1 MLIYCLTLKMKCM
14 KMTCRGQFQDPKADA
29 VVYNTLAS
37 ANKWKHLFSIVFIV
51 FIWGNADYVFA
62 QGAVKYSITYV
73 TESKTTYQTNDSLN
87 TFTIEEQLQLMPV
100 TTRDSIIK
108 LVYTNNDI
116 KTTIYHQVNTGFPEW
131 ATKPAKTI
139 IDKTRIKV
147 YDDHGALMINQAHSA
162 KFKSKNNQLK
172 SFLTTNSFDI
182 IPDYVYLSPTMKT
195 DFTARGFEMTNLGD
209 GTFRFV
215 KDSVTLYYNN
225 SRRTNELVLKA
236 EDGTT
241 RLGIKRAFQTN
252 VRGVIVPAF
261 EIKTKKADSFAGH
274 CVNEVAYTNYVYYDY
289 TTFAGGKWEDEDE
302 SSVDDEPLELQVSP
316 NPANTIITIQI
327 PIAANTQTLNLYDNT
342 GKMVYQS
349 VIEAGEFEIQIDIT
363 HLESGIYY
371 AQLQHSEALITTSFI
386 KN

>member
-1 MLIYCLTLKMKCM
+1 M

-29 VVYNTLAS
+29 AVYNTLAS
-37 ANKWKHLFSIVFIV
+37 ANKWKQVFSIVMV
-51 FIWGNADYVFA
+51 LFIWGNAHAVFA

-73 TESKTTYQTNDSLN
+73 TESKTTFQTNDSLN

-116 KTTIYHQVNTGFPEW
+116 KTTIYHQVNTGFPDW

-147 YDDHGALMINQAHSA
+147 YDDHGALLINQAHSA

-195 DFTARGFEMTNLGD
+195 DFTARGFVMTNLGD

-215 KDSVTLYYNN
+215 KDSVTLFYNN
-225 SRRTNELVLKA
+225 SRRTNELILTSA
-236 EDGTT
+236 DGTT
-241 RLGIKRAFQTN
+241 RYGIKRAFQTN

-261 EIKTKKADSFAGH
+261 EIKTKKAENFTDH

-289 TTFAGGKWEDEDE
+289 TTFAGGKWEDEDAT
-302 SSVDDEPLELQVSP
+302 STDDEPLVLHISP
-316 NPANTIITIQI
+316 NPANTLVTIQI
-327 PIAANTQTLNLYDNT
+327 PIADNNQTLNIYDNT
-342 GKMVYQS
+342 GKMVFQS
-349 VIEAGEFEIQIDIT
+349 VIDAGEFEVQIDIT
-363 HLESGIYY
+363 HLESGIYF

>member
-1 MLIYCLTLKMKCM
+1 M

-29 VVYNTLAS
+29 AVYNTLAS
-37 ANKWKHLFSIVFIV
+37 ANKWKPLFIWVIVL
-51 FIWGNADYVFA
+51 FIWGNPNAVFG

-73 TESKTTYQTNDSLN
+73 TESKTTFQTNDSLN

-139 IDKTRIKV
+139 IDKSRIKV
-147 YDDHGALMINQAHSA
+147 YDNHGALLINQVHSA
-162 KFKSKNNQLK
+162 KYKSKNNQLK

-195 DFTARGFEMTNLGD
+195 DFTARGFVMTNLGD

-215 KDSVTLYYNN
+215 KDSVTLFYNN
-225 SRRTNELVLKA
+225 GQRTNELILKA
-236 EDGTT
+236 ADGTT
-241 RLGIKRAFQTN
+241 RYGIKRAYQTN

-261 EIKTKKADSFAGH
+261 EIKTKKSENFAEH

-289 TTFAGGKWEDEDE
+289 TTFAGGKWEDEDA
-302 SSVDDEPLELQVSP
+302 STADDEPLVLQVSP
-316 NPANTIITIQI
+316 NPANTFINIQI
-327 PIAANTQTLNLYDNT
+327 PIAENNQTLNIYDNT

-349 VIEAGEFEIQIDIT
+349 VIDAGEFEIQIDIT
-363 HLESGIYY
+363 QLESGIYY

>member
-195 DFTARGFEMTNLGD
+195 DFTARGFAMTNLGD

>member
-261 EIKTKKADSFAGH
+261 EIKTKKTDSFAGH
-274 CVNEVAYTNYVYYDY
+274 CVNEVAYTNYLYYDY

>member
-1 MLIYCLTLKMKCM
+1 M

-37 ANKWKHLFSIVFIV
+37 ANKWKQVVSIVIV
-51 FIWGNADYVFA
+51 LFIWGNAQAVFA

-73 TESKTTYQTNDSLN
+73 TESKTTFQTNDSLN

-131 ATKPAKTI
+131 ATQPAKTI

-147 YDDHGALMINQAHSA
+147 YDDHGALLINQAHSA

-182 IPDYVYLSPTMKT
+182 IPDFVYLSPTMKT
-195 DFTARGFEMTNLGD
+195 DFTARGFVMTNLGD

-215 KDSVTLYYNN
+215 KDSVTLFYNN
-225 SRRTNELVLKA
+225 SRRTNELILTA
-236 EDGTT
+236 ADGTT
-241 RLGIKRAFQTN
+241 RYGIKRAYQTN

-261 EIKTKKADSFAGH
+261 EIKTKKAENFIDH

-289 TTFAGGKWEDEDE
+289 TTFAGGKWEDEDAI
-302 SSVDDEPLELQVSP
+302 STDDEPLALQISP
-316 NPANTIITIQI
+316 NPANSTITIQI
-327 PIAANTQTLNLYDNT
+327 PIADNTQTLNIYDNT
-342 GKMVYQS
+342 GKMVFQS
-349 VIEAGEFEIQIDIT
+349 VIDAGEFEIQCDIT
-363 HLESGIYY
+363 YLESGIYY